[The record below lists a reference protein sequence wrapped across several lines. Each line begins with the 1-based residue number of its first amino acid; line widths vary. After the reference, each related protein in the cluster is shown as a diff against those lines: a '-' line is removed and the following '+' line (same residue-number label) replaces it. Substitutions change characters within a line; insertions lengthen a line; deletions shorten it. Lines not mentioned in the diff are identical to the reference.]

1 MACVFILF
9 ETTEVAISMALVIR
23 SSVYCLKKSSCSIN
37 LSKKSTMKK

>member
-23 SSVYCLKKSSCSIN
+23 LSVYCIKKN
-37 LSKKSTMKK
+37 QATQ